1 MTFEGVLK
9 NLFTTGRDDDTIAY
23 IRCSPLFSMR
33 GVVVTRETLWRSCG
47 YGASPVDRYL
57 DDLVNIIINT
67 FIFYIHNSNAV
78 IETNESDVHTI
89 IIFRE

>member
-23 IRCSPLFSMR
+23 IRCLPLFSMR

-57 DDLVNIIINT
+57 DDMVNIILLYFIYIIVMQSLKQMNLT
-67 FIFYIHNSNAV
+67 FIQL
-78 IETNESDVHTI
+78 
-89 IIFRE
+89 